1 MKILLFFIFCSI
13 LSKKLR
19 DIEAD
24 LGFDLDTGTLMDD
37 LEKL

>member
-1 MKILLFFIFCSI
+1 MKIVLFFIFT
-13 LSKKLR
+13 LSLCEKLR
-19 DIEAD
+19 DIEAG